1 MSKTWKL
8 AKDAADRDE
17 ARIGR
22 VTDSVEPA
30 ISHDA

>member
-17 ARIGR
+17 ERTGR
-22 VTDSVEPA
+22 FTVSVKPA